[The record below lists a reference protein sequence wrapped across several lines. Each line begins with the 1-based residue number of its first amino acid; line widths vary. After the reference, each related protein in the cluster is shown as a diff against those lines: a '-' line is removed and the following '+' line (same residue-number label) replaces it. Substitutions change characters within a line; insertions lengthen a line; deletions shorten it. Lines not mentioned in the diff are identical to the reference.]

1 MTPPELN
8 NPVVRQSILRQR
20 VEAGGTLVA
29 RSLATEFDVSPDTIR
44 RDILTLEETGYVQ
57 RVRGGAVPLVARP
70 TPIFSR
76 LVTENPSRDALAEK
90 AVGLTADGMVLL
102 FDGGSTLISLAQK
115 LPTMPNSLVVTS
127 SPAIALASLAKAI
140 PTVLIGGRM
149 SIAGGLAVGAETV
162 KAISQIS
169 ADLCFLGACALDPE
183 SGLWADDFDEAAVKT
198 QICASSARV
207 CVVTTSEKLGRS
219 ARHHVI
225 GCKDI
230 DLLVTDAT
238 HQAVCAFE
246 TEGLELL
253 HVYSA

>member
-1 MTPPELN
+1 MTSPELN

-20 VEAGGTLVA
+20 VEVGGTLVA
-29 RSLATEFDVSPDTIR
+29 SSLATEFNVSLDTIR

-57 RVRGGAVPLVARP
+57 RVRGGAVPLVASP

-76 LVTENPSRDALAEK
+76 LETKNPSRDALAQK
-90 AVGLTADGMVLL
+90 AAGLTFDGMVLL
-102 FDGGSTLISLAQK
+102 FDGGSTLLSLAQK
-115 LPTMPNSLVVTS
+115 LPAMPNSLVVTP
-127 SPAIALASLAKAI
+127 SPAIALATLSKAI

-149 SIAGGLAVGAETV
+149 SVAGGLAVGAETV

-183 SGLWADDFDEAAVKT
+183 TGLWADDYDEAAVKT
-198 QICASSARV
+198 QICAASARI

-225 GCKDI
+225 GSQGI

-238 HQAVCAFE
+238 PQAVRAFE
-246 TEGLELL
+246 AEGLELL
-253 HVYSA
+253 HV